1 MARPLTHTRL
11 VPRQP
16 TSALGWAMRGLRRA
30 SGWTARETAR
40 AFGCSPS
47 HITRVEL
54 GNNKPSRALVHFY
67 EQQFH
72 GDGLLLCLFEVVEHA
87 AEHERRRAGGHR
99 PRLIGALTGDVST
112 FVDDTVPHGTLMA
125 PGEIFVKTWRI
136 RNTGCVPWR
145 DRRLERQGPQFGPG
159 LIVSPADVDV
169 PDTEPG
175 EIAEIS
181 IALRAP
187 GYDGSSIAYFKMVNV
202 DGFLCFPDSYQLGL
216 DVLIRVADTPDTL
229 QLRQ

>member
-1 MARPLTHTRL
+1 LDTGPDSLSRL
-11 VPRQP
+11 KG
-16 TSALGWAMRGLRRA
+16 AA
-30 SGWTARETAR
+30 S
-40 AFGCSPS
+40 S
-47 HITRVEL
+47 
-54 GNNKPSRALVHFY
+54 
-67 EQQFH
+67 
-72 GDGLLLCLFEVVEHA
+72 
-87 AEHERRRAGGHR
+87 
-99 PRLIGALTGDVST
+99 

-136 RNTGCVPWR
+136 RNTGNVPWHG
-145 DRRLERQGPQFGPG
+145 RRMERQGPQFGPG

-187 GYDGSSIAYFKMVNV
+187 GYDGSSIAYFKMVDR

-216 DVLIRVADTPDTL
+216 DVLIRIAGTPETL